1 MKQKPLQLFN
11 ERVSRGDK
19 SNGISKESGLTH
31 YCNLY
36 KQVFVINIDKPEEQ
50 LILLHRNKHDFDH
63 IQIYVEHDQH
73 SEKVTYYKILE
84 RAAGTNGNLILFAE
98 KEK

>member
-1 MKQKPLQLFN
+1 MEYLKKADWPTIATYTN
-11 ERVSRGDK
+11 R
-19 SNGISKESGLTH
+19 
-31 YCNLY
+31 
-36 KQVFVINIDKPEEQ
+36 VFVINIDKPEEQ

-73 SEKVTYYKILE
+73 SEKVTYYKIIE
-84 RAAGTNGNLILFAE
+84 KAADTNGNLILFAE